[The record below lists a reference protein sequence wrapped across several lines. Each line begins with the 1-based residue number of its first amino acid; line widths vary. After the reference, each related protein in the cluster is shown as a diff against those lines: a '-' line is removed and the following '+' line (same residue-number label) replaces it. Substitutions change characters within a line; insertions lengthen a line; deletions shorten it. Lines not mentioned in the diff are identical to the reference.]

1 MRFRNKKS
9 GNALPAS
16 QKRERRQ
23 AFCNAK
29 HAGHAKAFLATF
41 LMVSLFASYASAEAI
56 PRGGPN
62 DHRVRVASYQEGQ
75 VYRLNVSLTHVTT
88 IEFGTGESIRS
99 IIAGDTE
106 GFEIDGVPGGR
117 AFAIKPVARGVHT
130 NVTVYTNRRSYYFNV
145 NEVSSPTFYVVQF
158 RYPEDNRRPSNAI
171 ARAAPNTNYAAS
183 ARRHLHLFR
192 LPAERTRPGDLPVHE
207 RARAHG
213 EHRPGRRRCDPC
225 LGRGAPMGAASGRG
239 RGLYRGDAAR
249 GGRLMSDNNPDLEQ
263 RLAALE
269 QGNPRLGP
277 APKRRSPLL
286 ALLLAGLILAGGLV
300 LLLFSG
306 PGEEVALPTATPD
319 EFQTE
324 GDGFGEI
331 ELFVPPP
338 APEPEIVLVE
348 PEPNAELLAQIA
360 ALQAQI
366 EELRDAPDSDAGAD
380 SAAAEAIDALTARIA
395 DLQDA
400 SENAQEQFQAE
411 LAARDRE
418 LQQLRMDLDL
428 ARLEANKPTPAP
440 LGPTDEELR
449 AREEERLRREE
460 EARRLAELQ
469 RRAEEERAF
478 QERRISSPVIAFGGT
493 GGANAGET
501 ELTERTFGEVTDFVL
516 NGALPS
522 AITQAEVIAN
532 PSNTVIQGTMI
543 QAVMETALDSSL
555 PGQTRAIIS
564 EDVFSYDGSRLLIP
578 RGSRLIGRF
587 RSGIEIAQRR
597 VTIAWDRIILPN
609 NQTVQISSF
618 GGDELGRSGVTGF
631 VDTRFDE
638 RFGSAALISIISAA
652 PSVAAAQVEDETTA
666 DVLEDVGDDLA
677 NATDSVIGE
686 YLSIGPV
693 IYVDQGARVT
703 VMVDRDLEIF

>member
-1 MRFRNKKS
+1 
-9 GNALPAS
+9 
-16 QKRERRQ
+16 
-23 AFCNAK
+23 
-29 HAGHAKAFLATF
+29 
-41 LMVSLFASYASAEAI
+41 
-56 PRGGPN
+56 
-62 DHRVRVASYQEGQ
+62 
-75 VYRLNVSLTHVTT
+75 
-88 IEFGTGESIRS
+88 
-99 IIAGDTE
+99 
-106 GFEIDGVPGGR
+106 
-117 AFAIKPVARGVHT
+117 
-130 NVTVYTNRRSYYFNV
+130 
-145 NEVSSPTFYVVQF
+145 
-158 RYPEDNRRPSNAI
+158 
-171 ARAAPNTNYAAS
+171 
-183 ARRHLHLFR
+183 
-192 LPAERTRPGDLPVHE
+192 
-207 RARAHG
+207 
-213 EHRPGRRRCDPC
+213 
-225 LGRGAPMGAASGRG
+225 
-239 RGLYRGDAAR
+239 
-249 GGRLMSDNNPDLEQ
+249 MSDNNPDLEQ

-269 QGNPRLGP
+269 RGNPRHGP
-277 APKRRSPLL
+277 APKRRTPLL

-306 PGEEVALPTATPD
+306 PGQEVALPTATPD

>member
-1 MRFRNKKS
+1 
-9 GNALPAS
+9 
-16 QKRERRQ
+16 
-23 AFCNAK
+23 
-29 HAGHAKAFLATF
+29 
-41 LMVSLFASYASAEAI
+41 
-56 PRGGPN
+56 
-62 DHRVRVASYQEGQ
+62 
-75 VYRLNVSLTHVTT
+75 
-88 IEFGTGESIRS
+88 
-99 IIAGDTE
+99 
-106 GFEIDGVPGGR
+106 
-117 AFAIKPVARGVHT
+117 
-130 NVTVYTNRRSYYFNV
+130 
-145 NEVSSPTFYVVQF
+145 
-158 RYPEDNRRPSNAI
+158 
-171 ARAAPNTNYAAS
+171 
-183 ARRHLHLFR
+183 
-192 LPAERTRPGDLPVHE
+192 
-207 RARAHG
+207 
-213 EHRPGRRRCDPC
+213 
-225 LGRGAPMGAASGRG
+225 
-239 RGLYRGDAAR
+239 
-249 GGRLMSDNNPDLEQ
+249 MSDNNPDLEQ

-269 QGNPRLGP
+269 RGNPRLGP

-331 ELFVPPP
+331 EPFVPPP

-366 EELRDAPDSDAGAD
+366 EELRDAPDTDAGAD

-395 DLQDA
+395 ALQDA
-400 SENAQEQFQAE
+400 SENAQEQFQTE

-428 ARLEANKPTPAP
+428 ARLEANKPAPAP

-449 AREEERLRREE
+449 AREDERMRREE

-578 RGSRLIGRF
+578 RGSRLIGRY
-587 RSGIEIAQRR
+587 RSGIEIAQKR

-618 GGDELGRSGVTGF
+618 GGDALGRSGVTGF

-677 NATDSVIGE
+677 DATDSVIGE
-686 YLSIGPV
+686 YLAIGPV

>member
-1 MRFRNKKS
+1 
-9 GNALPAS
+9 
-16 QKRERRQ
+16 
-23 AFCNAK
+23 
-29 HAGHAKAFLATF
+29 
-41 LMVSLFASYASAEAI
+41 
-56 PRGGPN
+56 
-62 DHRVRVASYQEGQ
+62 
-75 VYRLNVSLTHVTT
+75 
-88 IEFGTGESIRS
+88 
-99 IIAGDTE
+99 
-106 GFEIDGVPGGR
+106 
-117 AFAIKPVARGVHT
+117 
-130 NVTVYTNRRSYYFNV
+130 
-145 NEVSSPTFYVVQF
+145 
-158 RYPEDNRRPSNAI
+158 
-171 ARAAPNTNYAAS
+171 
-183 ARRHLHLFR
+183 
-192 LPAERTRPGDLPVHE
+192 
-207 RARAHG
+207 
-213 EHRPGRRRCDPC
+213 
-225 LGRGAPMGAASGRG
+225 
-239 RGLYRGDAAR
+239 
-249 GGRLMSDNNPDLEQ
+249 MSDNNPDLEQ

-366 EELRDAPDSDAGAD
+366 EELRDTPDTDAEAD

-395 DLQDA
+395 ALQDA

-428 ARLEANKPTPAP
+428 ARLEANKPAPAP

>member
-1 MRFRNKKS
+1 
-9 GNALPAS
+9 
-16 QKRERRQ
+16 
-23 AFCNAK
+23 
-29 HAGHAKAFLATF
+29 
-41 LMVSLFASYASAEAI
+41 
-56 PRGGPN
+56 
-62 DHRVRVASYQEGQ
+62 
-75 VYRLNVSLTHVTT
+75 
-88 IEFGTGESIRS
+88 
-99 IIAGDTE
+99 
-106 GFEIDGVPGGR
+106 
-117 AFAIKPVARGVHT
+117 
-130 NVTVYTNRRSYYFNV
+130 
-145 NEVSSPTFYVVQF
+145 
-158 RYPEDNRRPSNAI
+158 
-171 ARAAPNTNYAAS
+171 
-183 ARRHLHLFR
+183 
-192 LPAERTRPGDLPVHE
+192 
-207 RARAHG
+207 
-213 EHRPGRRRCDPC
+213 
-225 LGRGAPMGAASGRG
+225 
-239 RGLYRGDAAR
+239 
-249 GGRLMSDNNPDLEQ
+249 MSDNNTDLEQ

-269 QGNPRLGP
+269 RGNPRHGP

-286 ALLLAGLILAGGLV
+286 ALLLAGLILASGLV

-331 ELFVPPP
+331 EPFVPPP

-366 EELRDAPDSDAGAD
+366 EELRDAPDTDAGAD

-395 DLQDA
+395 ALQDA

-411 LAARDRE
+411 LAKRDRE
-418 LQQLRMDLDL
+418 LQQLRIDLDL
-428 ARLEANKPTPAP
+428 ARLEANKPAPAP

-449 AREEERLRREE
+449 AREDERMRREE

-578 RGSRLIGRF
+578 RGSRLIGRY
-587 RSGIEIAQRR
+587 RSGIEIAQKR
-597 VTIAWDRIILPN
+597 VTIAWDRIVLPN

-618 GGDELGRSGVTGF
+618 GGDALGRSGVTGF

-677 NATDSVIGE
+677 DATDSVIGE
-686 YLSIGPV
+686 YLAIGPV

>member
-1 MRFRNKKS
+1 
-9 GNALPAS
+9 
-16 QKRERRQ
+16 
-23 AFCNAK
+23 
-29 HAGHAKAFLATF
+29 
-41 LMVSLFASYASAEAI
+41 
-56 PRGGPN
+56 
-62 DHRVRVASYQEGQ
+62 
-75 VYRLNVSLTHVTT
+75 
-88 IEFGTGESIRS
+88 
-99 IIAGDTE
+99 
-106 GFEIDGVPGGR
+106 
-117 AFAIKPVARGVHT
+117 
-130 NVTVYTNRRSYYFNV
+130 
-145 NEVSSPTFYVVQF
+145 
-158 RYPEDNRRPSNAI
+158 
-171 ARAAPNTNYAAS
+171 
-183 ARRHLHLFR
+183 
-192 LPAERTRPGDLPVHE
+192 
-207 RARAHG
+207 
-213 EHRPGRRRCDPC
+213 
-225 LGRGAPMGAASGRG
+225 
-239 RGLYRGDAAR
+239 
-249 GGRLMSDNNPDLEQ
+249 MSDNNPDLEQ

-269 QGNPRLGP
+269 RGNPRLGP

-331 ELFVPPP
+331 EPFVPPP

-428 ARLEANKPTPAP
+428 ARLEANKPAPAP

-578 RGSRLIGRF
+578 RGSRLIGRY
-587 RSGIEIAQRR
+587 RSGIEIAQKR
-597 VTIAWDRIILPN
+597 VTIAWDRIVLPN

-631 VDTRFDE
+631 VDTRFDD

>member
-1 MRFRNKKS
+1 
-9 GNALPAS
+9 
-16 QKRERRQ
+16 
-23 AFCNAK
+23 
-29 HAGHAKAFLATF
+29 
-41 LMVSLFASYASAEAI
+41 
-56 PRGGPN
+56 
-62 DHRVRVASYQEGQ
+62 
-75 VYRLNVSLTHVTT
+75 
-88 IEFGTGESIRS
+88 
-99 IIAGDTE
+99 
-106 GFEIDGVPGGR
+106 
-117 AFAIKPVARGVHT
+117 
-130 NVTVYTNRRSYYFNV
+130 
-145 NEVSSPTFYVVQF
+145 
-158 RYPEDNRRPSNAI
+158 
-171 ARAAPNTNYAAS
+171 
-183 ARRHLHLFR
+183 
-192 LPAERTRPGDLPVHE
+192 
-207 RARAHG
+207 
-213 EHRPGRRRCDPC
+213 
-225 LGRGAPMGAASGRG
+225 
-239 RGLYRGDAAR
+239 
-249 GGRLMSDNNPDLEQ
+249 MSDNNADLEQ

-269 QGNPRLGP
+269 QGNPRHGP
-277 APKRRSPLL
+277 TPKRRSPVL
-286 ALLLAGLILAGGLV
+286 ALGVAGLIAAGGTALYF
-300 LLLFSG
+300 LSQ
-306 PGEEVALPTATPD
+306 PEEEVALPTATPD

-331 ELFVPPP
+331 EPFVPPP
-338 APEPEIVLVE
+338 APEPEVVLIE
-348 PEPNAELLAQIA
+348 PEPAEPNAELLAQLA

-366 EELRDAPDSDAGAD
+366 EELKNAPEPVVEED
-380 SAAAEAIDALTARIA
+380 TA
-395 DLQDA
+395 A

-428 ARLEANKPTPAP
+428 ARLEANKPAPAP

-449 AREEERLRREE
+449 AREDERLRREE

-501 ELTERTFGEVTDFVL
+501 ELTERSFGKVTDFVL

-522 AITQAEVIAN
+522 TVTQAEVIAN

-578 RGSRLIGRF
+578 RGSRLIGRY
-587 RSGIEIAQRR
+587 RSGIEIAQKR
-597 VTIAWDRIILPN
+597 VTIAWDRIVLPN
-609 NQTVQISSF
+609 DQTVQISSF

-677 NATDSVIGE
+677 DATDSVIGE

>member
-1 MRFRNKKS
+1 
-9 GNALPAS
+9 
-16 QKRERRQ
+16 
-23 AFCNAK
+23 
-29 HAGHAKAFLATF
+29 
-41 LMVSLFASYASAEAI
+41 
-56 PRGGPN
+56 
-62 DHRVRVASYQEGQ
+62 
-75 VYRLNVSLTHVTT
+75 
-88 IEFGTGESIRS
+88 
-99 IIAGDTE
+99 
-106 GFEIDGVPGGR
+106 
-117 AFAIKPVARGVHT
+117 
-130 NVTVYTNRRSYYFNV
+130 
-145 NEVSSPTFYVVQF
+145 
-158 RYPEDNRRPSNAI
+158 
-171 ARAAPNTNYAAS
+171 
-183 ARRHLHLFR
+183 
-192 LPAERTRPGDLPVHE
+192 
-207 RARAHG
+207 
-213 EHRPGRRRCDPC
+213 
-225 LGRGAPMGAASGRG
+225 
-239 RGLYRGDAAR
+239 
-249 GGRLMSDNNPDLEQ
+249 MSDNNTDLEQ

-269 QGNPRLGP
+269 RGNPGHGP
-277 APKRRSPLL
+277 TPKRRSPLL

-306 PGEEVALPTATPD
+306 PGEEVAMPTATPD

-331 ELFVPPP
+331 EPFVPPP

-366 EELRDAPDSDAGAD
+366 EELRDAPDTDAGAD
-380 SAAAEAIDALTARIA
+380 SAAAEAIDAVPARSA
-395 DLQDA
+395 ALQDA
-400 SENAQEQFQAE
+400 TENAQEQFQAE
-411 LAARDRE
+411 LAKRDRE

-428 ARLEANKPTPAP
+428 ARLEADKPAPAP

-449 AREEERLRREE
+449 AREE

-493 GGANAGET
+493 GGAKAGET

-578 RGSRLIGRF
+578 RGSRLIGRY
-587 RSGIEIAQRR
+587 RSGIEVAQKR
-597 VTIAWDRIILPN
+597 VTIAWDRIVLPN

-618 GGDELGRSGVTGF
+618 GGDALGRSGVTGF

-677 NATDSVIGE
+677 DATDSVIGE

>member
-1 MRFRNKKS
+1 
-9 GNALPAS
+9 
-16 QKRERRQ
+16 
-23 AFCNAK
+23 
-29 HAGHAKAFLATF
+29 
-41 LMVSLFASYASAEAI
+41 
-56 PRGGPN
+56 
-62 DHRVRVASYQEGQ
+62 
-75 VYRLNVSLTHVTT
+75 
-88 IEFGTGESIRS
+88 
-99 IIAGDTE
+99 
-106 GFEIDGVPGGR
+106 
-117 AFAIKPVARGVHT
+117 
-130 NVTVYTNRRSYYFNV
+130 
-145 NEVSSPTFYVVQF
+145 
-158 RYPEDNRRPSNAI
+158 
-171 ARAAPNTNYAAS
+171 
-183 ARRHLHLFR
+183 
-192 LPAERTRPGDLPVHE
+192 
-207 RARAHG
+207 
-213 EHRPGRRRCDPC
+213 
-225 LGRGAPMGAASGRG
+225 
-239 RGLYRGDAAR
+239 
-249 GGRLMSDNNPDLEQ
+249 MSDNNPDLEQ

-269 QGNPRLGP
+269 RGNPRLGP

-366 EELRDAPDSDAGAD
+366 EELRDAPDTDAGAD

-395 DLQDA
+395 ALQDA

-411 LAARDRE
+411 LAKRDRE

-428 ARLEANKPTPAP
+428 ARLEADKPAPAP

-449 AREEERLRREE
+449 AREE

-493 GGANAGET
+493 GGADAGET
-501 ELTERTFGEVTDFVL
+501 ELTERRFGEVTDFVL

-522 AITQAEVIAN
+522 TVTQAEVIAN
-532 PSNTVIQGTMI
+532 PSNTIIQGTMI

-555 PGQTRAIIS
+555 PGQTRAVVS
-564 EDVFSYDGSRLLIP
+564 EDVFSFDGARLLIP
-578 RGSRLIGRF
+578 RGSRLIGRY
-587 RSGIEIAQRR
+587 RAGVDIAQRR
-597 VTIAWDRIILPN
+597 VTIAWDRIILPD
-609 NQTVQISSF
+609 NQTIQISSF

-638 RFGSAALISIISAA
+638 RFGSAALISLISAA
-652 PSVAAAQVEDETTA
+652 PSAAAANVQDESAA

-677 NATDSVIGE
+677 DATDSVIGD

>member
-1 MRFRNKKS
+1 
-9 GNALPAS
+9 
-16 QKRERRQ
+16 
-23 AFCNAK
+23 
-29 HAGHAKAFLATF
+29 
-41 LMVSLFASYASAEAI
+41 
-56 PRGGPN
+56 
-62 DHRVRVASYQEGQ
+62 
-75 VYRLNVSLTHVTT
+75 
-88 IEFGTGESIRS
+88 
-99 IIAGDTE
+99 
-106 GFEIDGVPGGR
+106 
-117 AFAIKPVARGVHT
+117 
-130 NVTVYTNRRSYYFNV
+130 
-145 NEVSSPTFYVVQF
+145 
-158 RYPEDNRRPSNAI
+158 
-171 ARAAPNTNYAAS
+171 
-183 ARRHLHLFR
+183 
-192 LPAERTRPGDLPVHE
+192 
-207 RARAHG
+207 
-213 EHRPGRRRCDPC
+213 
-225 LGRGAPMGAASGRG
+225 
-239 RGLYRGDAAR
+239 
-249 GGRLMSDNNPDLEQ
+249 MSDNNADLEQ

-269 QGNPRLGP
+269 RGNPRLGP

-331 ELFVPPP
+331 EPFVPPP

-366 EELRDAPDSDAGAD
+366 EELRNAPDTDAGAD

-395 DLQDA
+395 ALQDA

-411 LAARDRE
+411 LAKRDRE

-428 ARLEANKPTPAP
+428 ARLEANKPAPAP

-522 AITQAEVIAN
+522 AITQAEAIAN

-578 RGSRLIGRF
+578 RGSRLIGRY
-587 RSGIEIAQRR
+587 RSGIEIAQKR
-597 VTIAWDRIILPN
+597 VTIAWDRIVLPN

-652 PSVAAAQVEDETTA
+652 PSVAASQVEDETTA

-677 NATDSVIGE
+677 DATDSVIGE

>member
-1 MRFRNKKS
+1 
-9 GNALPAS
+9 
-16 QKRERRQ
+16 
-23 AFCNAK
+23 
-29 HAGHAKAFLATF
+29 
-41 LMVSLFASYASAEAI
+41 
-56 PRGGPN
+56 
-62 DHRVRVASYQEGQ
+62 
-75 VYRLNVSLTHVTT
+75 
-88 IEFGTGESIRS
+88 
-99 IIAGDTE
+99 
-106 GFEIDGVPGGR
+106 
-117 AFAIKPVARGVHT
+117 
-130 NVTVYTNRRSYYFNV
+130 
-145 NEVSSPTFYVVQF
+145 
-158 RYPEDNRRPSNAI
+158 
-171 ARAAPNTNYAAS
+171 
-183 ARRHLHLFR
+183 
-192 LPAERTRPGDLPVHE
+192 
-207 RARAHG
+207 
-213 EHRPGRRRCDPC
+213 
-225 LGRGAPMGAASGRG
+225 
-239 RGLYRGDAAR
+239 
-249 GGRLMSDNNPDLEQ
+249 MSDNNADLEQ

-269 QGNPRLGP
+269 QGNPRHGP
-277 APKRRSPLL
+277 TPRRRSPIL
-286 ALLLAGLILAGGLV
+286 ALGVVGLIAAGGTALYI
-300 LLLFSG
+300 LSQ
-306 PGEEVALPTATPD
+306 PEEEVALPTATPD

-331 ELFVPPP
+331 EPFVPPP
-338 APEPEIVLVE
+338 SPEPEVVLIE
-348 PEPNAELLAQIA
+348 PEPAEPNAELLAQLA

-366 EELRDAPDSDAGAD
+366 EELKNAPEPVVEEDT
-380 SAAAEAIDALTARIA
+380 AAAEAIDALTAQIA
-395 DLQDA
+395 ALQEA
-400 SENAQEQFQAE
+400 SESAQTQFQEE

-418 LQQLRMDLDL
+418 LQQLRMDLEL
-428 ARLEANKPTPAP
+428 AQLEANTPAPAP

-449 AREEERLRREE
+449 AREAERLAREE

-478 QERRISSPVIAFGGT
+478 QERRITSPVIAFGGT

-501 ELTERTFGEVTDFVL
+501 ELTERSFGEVTDFVL

-522 AITQAEVIAN
+522 TVTQAEVIAN

-578 RGSRLIGRF
+578 RGSRLIGRY
-587 RSGIEIAQRR
+587 RSGIEIAQKR

-609 NQTVQISSF
+609 NQTVQISAF

-652 PSVAAAQVEDETTA
+652 PSAASANVEDETTA
-666 DVLEDVGDDLA
+666 EVLQDVGDDLA
-677 NATDSVIGE
+677 DATDSVIGD

>member
-1 MRFRNKKS
+1 
-9 GNALPAS
+9 
-16 QKRERRQ
+16 
-23 AFCNAK
+23 
-29 HAGHAKAFLATF
+29 
-41 LMVSLFASYASAEAI
+41 
-56 PRGGPN
+56 
-62 DHRVRVASYQEGQ
+62 
-75 VYRLNVSLTHVTT
+75 
-88 IEFGTGESIRS
+88 
-99 IIAGDTE
+99 
-106 GFEIDGVPGGR
+106 
-117 AFAIKPVARGVHT
+117 
-130 NVTVYTNRRSYYFNV
+130 
-145 NEVSSPTFYVVQF
+145 
-158 RYPEDNRRPSNAI
+158 
-171 ARAAPNTNYAAS
+171 
-183 ARRHLHLFR
+183 
-192 LPAERTRPGDLPVHE
+192 
-207 RARAHG
+207 
-213 EHRPGRRRCDPC
+213 
-225 LGRGAPMGAASGRG
+225 
-239 RGLYRGDAAR
+239 
-249 GGRLMSDNNPDLEQ
+249 MSDNNPDLEQ

-331 ELFVPPP
+331 EPFVPPP